1 MYDFFT
7 KFVGIVLPRVRDFR
21 GIPNRGF
28 DGKGNY
34 TLGLEEQTIF
44 PELDYKLVDKIRGM
58 EITFV
63 TTAKDNRSGKLLL
76 SLLGLPFEKEK

>member
-7 KFVGIVLPRVRDFR
+7 KFVGIALPRVRDFR
-21 GIPNRGF
+21 GIPDRGF

-34 TLGLEEQTIF
+34 TLGLNEQTIF

-63 TTAKDNRSGKLLL
+63 TTASDNRSGKLLL
-76 SLLGLPFEKEK
+76 TLLGLPFEKEK